1 MSQQGKRDRLTI
13 MQKFNRGFTLIE
25 LMIVVAIVAILAAIA
40 FPSYARYV
48 EQARRADAKSALMD
62 AAQRMERC
70 YTQNNTYIGCTVPA
84 ASPDGYYTIALGG
97 AVNPTTATFFR
108 LSATRVAGGAQA
120 GDTRCGDYWLDSTGD
135 RGVNNASRTRDE
147 CW

>member
-1 MSQQGKRDRLTI
+1 MVKVIVMT
-13 MQKFNRGFTLIE
+13 KKNYAGFTLIE

-62 AAQRMERC
+62 AAQRLERC
-70 YTQNNTYIGCTVPA
+70 YTQTNTYVGCTVA
-84 ASPDGYYTIALGG
+84 ATSPDGYYTITA
-97 AVNPTTATFFR
+97 PTQTATAFT
-108 LSATRVAGGAQA
+108 LSAAPTGVQT
-120 GDTRCGDYWLDSTGD
+120 DSPCGTYTLDSDGTRGSGGD
-135 RGVNNASRTRDE
+135 NDR